1 MTTDREL
8 LRRYIHEASEEAF
21 TEVVQRHVNLV
32 YGVAL
37 RQLCGNTTMA
47 QEVTQAVFTALAAKA
62 GLMTK
67 HAHLSAWLHTTT
79 RFTAS
84 HVVRTERRRQDRE
97 QKAYTMQALLTD
109 SGPEE
114 VPTVPPEFLETVL
127 AGLAE
132 TDKEAVLRRFLE
144 GQSFSAIGQAM
155 EVSEDA
161 ARMRVTRALESI
173 RTQLARRGITSSA
186 AAVSAALTSQAIAA
200 PVSLATSIS
209 ATALA
214 GTAAMTGAKIGVVTF
229 MTTKST
235 LWLASAAILALGFSV
250 YQYSAATFQ
259 AEQTANLAQER
270 NRLEE
275 ALRQS
280 EQRAAKSE
288 RQVAQT
294 EQRLV
299 ELQRKAGEIPAAK
312 SARSVAAAPAPATAA
327 RTEMAERM
335 ARMKPLLEQGMP
347 IKGAI
352 VVMAD
357 GKPVQRPVEFVM
369 GKETRIEAVDD
380 GTYVVT
386 PRLNADGSVRY
397 AIVLQTKRTV
407 DGIERTQT
415 TTLSDI
421 IQTPWA
427 GFTIAIENGA
437 VMAFDPDND

>member
-1 MTTDREL
+1 
-8 LRRYIHEASEEAF
+8 
-21 TEVVQRHVNLV
+21 
-32 YGVAL
+32 
-37 RQLCGNTTMA
+37 
-47 QEVTQAVFTALAAKA
+47 
-62 GLMTK
+62 
-67 HAHLSAWLHTTT
+67 
-79 RFTAS
+79 
-84 HVVRTERRRQDRE
+84 
-97 QKAYTMQALLTD
+97 
-109 SGPEE
+109 
-114 VPTVPPEFLETVL
+114 
-127 AGLAE
+127 
-132 TDKEAVLRRFLE
+132 
-144 GQSFSAIGQAM
+144 
-155 EVSEDA
+155 
-161 ARMRVTRALESI
+161 
-173 RTQLARRGITSSA
+173 
-186 AAVSAALTSQAIAA
+186 
-200 PVSLATSIS
+200 
-209 ATALA
+209 
-214 GTAAMTGAKIGVVTF
+214 